1 VFQLYAIIIVGIAH
15 AADRGYL
22 LDAFPREWLTPEISA
37 AAAIAPIL
45 LALLGQWL
53 VVCVAASRLA
63 RRRGARWI
71 VAAERALLGAQWI
84 ILISYAGSVLAC
96 GWHRWVQVFF
106 GGDVILADLI
116 ITITPPLLGLW
127 LTWII
132 HYPIVRRL
140 RDAIALRALDEG
152 VPLRPVQGRLRY
164 ALLQMRLHVLFL
176 LIPLLLIV
184 TWSEIVELWFDGA
197 GVDPTEALLSEAA
210 TLAGAV
216 IVFAVAPVIARLV
229 LELRTMPSGQV
240 RDDLLQI
247 CRDHKV
253 NVRDVLL
260 WETDG
265 AMINGAVMGILGRL
279 RYVMLTDAL
288 LESMRREQV
297 HAVMAHE
304 IGHVR
309 RHHIP
314 WLIAAL
320 MSAILLP
327 SFVADWTMRIAIASD
342 WLHGPPAWWMDA
354 GGMFA
359 ILGVAFV
366 MFGWIS
372 RRFERQADAFAV
384 QHLSGL
390 REARGEQ
397 DEGSEITPDAAA
409 AMTTALELVGTLNAV
424 DPERRSWRHG
434 SIRWRQRNLVS
445 LVGRPLRRLPIDRT
459 VQWIKAAVAVVLL
472 VLLPFII
479 QDVIMMSQQQPPTP
493 TDTRAE
499 LRRAW
504 EEWRRMND

>member
-1 VFQLYAIIIVGIAH
+1 M
-15 AADRGYL
+15 
-22 LDAFPREWLTPEISA
+22 
-37 AAAIAPIL
+37 
-45 LALLGQWL
+45 
-53 VVCVAASRLA
+53 
-63 RRRGARWI
+63 
-71 VAAERALLGAQWI
+71 
-84 ILISYAGSVLAC
+84 
-96 GWHRWVQVFF
+96 
-106 GGDVILADLI
+106 
-116 ITITPPLLGLW
+116 
-127 LTWII
+127 
-132 HYPIVRRL
+132 
-140 RDAIALRALDEG
+140 RDAIALRAIDEG
-152 VPLRPVQGRLRY
+152 VPLRPAQGRFRY

-184 TWSEIVELWFDGA
+184 TWSETVELWFDGA

-210 TLAGAV
+210 TLMGAV
-216 IVFAVAPVIARLV
+216 TVFAVAPVIARLV

-240 RDDLLQI
+240 RDDLLEI
-247 CRDHKV
+247 CRGHKV

-320 MSAILLP
+320 MTAILLP
-327 SFVADWTMRIAIASD
+327 SFVADWIMRIAVASG

-366 MFGWIS
+366 TFGWIS

-397 DEGSEITPDAAA
+397 DQGSEITPVAAV
-409 AMTTALELVGTLNAV
+409 AMTSALEVVSTLNGV

-434 SIRWRQRNLVS
+434 SIRWRQENLAS

-459 VQWIKAAVAVVLL
+459 VRSIKVAVAVVLL
-472 VLLPFII
+472 ALLPFII
-479 QDVIMMSQQQPPTP
+479 QDVIMMSQQRPPTP
-493 TDTRAE
+493 INSRAE